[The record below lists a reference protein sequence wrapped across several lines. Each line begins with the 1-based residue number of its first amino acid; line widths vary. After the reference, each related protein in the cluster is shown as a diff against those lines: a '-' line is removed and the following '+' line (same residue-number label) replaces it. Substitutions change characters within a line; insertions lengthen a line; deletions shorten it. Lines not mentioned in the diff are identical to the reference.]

1 MKKSKEANQTDLAE
15 NIERYLNIIDEV
27 EFWVLKYCYGIRR
40 TKDTRPY
47 RPTGRYKEPYL
58 ITKDELAWLEK
69 FYLMFDL
76 NKDDRKAIED
86 AHIILSELSNKSAYE
101 KYRNEETFKRDSN
114 ILRYIE
120 RYMQRILKDR
130 KLHTGITL
138 I

>member
-40 TKDTRPY
+40 TIDTRPY
-47 RPTGRYKEPYL
+47 HPTGRYEEPYL

-76 NKDDRKAIED
+76 NKEQHKAID
-86 AHIILSELSNKSAYE
+86 DTHIILSELSAKSAYE
-101 KYRNEETFKRDSN
+101 KYRNEETFNQNIN
-114 ILRYIE
+114 ILRQIE

>member
-27 EFWVLKYCYGIRR
+27 EFWLLKYCYGIRR
-40 TKDTRPY
+40 TIDTRPY
-47 RPTGRYKEPYL
+47 RPTGRYEEPYL
-58 ITKDELAWLEK
+58 ITKDELAWMEK
-69 FYLMFDL
+69 FYLMFNF
-76 NKDDRKAIED
+76 NKIDHKAIDD
-86 AHIILSELSNKSAYE
+86 AHTILSELSTKSAYE

-130 KLHTGITL
+130 KLHTGIEL